1 MTSRDFCYWLQ
12 GYFELGGG
20 RDGLDA
26 SATQVIRNHLN
37 LVFVHDI
44 DGPDPDGKLQAT
56 HDGKPATP
64 VKPNPLASRPP
75 GARC

>member
-12 GYFELGGG
+12 GYFELHGAKSGIG
-20 RDGLDA
+20 
-26 SATQVIRNHLN
+26 SETVEVIRNHLN

-44 DGPDPDGKLQAT
+44 DGPDPDGKLQAA
-56 HDGKPATP
+56 HDGRP
-64 VKPNPLASRPP
+64 PNPLANRPP